1 MTAAAAAASASASLA
16 AASTTRARLAR
27 LGQRVAVAHAAVAR
41 AEGAY
46 QRERALSEA
55 STWGIRATTPR
66 HANHPPDML
75 NSQRVQ
81 RPVHRPN
88 HCIERACVR
97 ARDTQVEVRDA
108 RAAGGDAAAQGRRG
122 APR

>member
-55 STWGIRATTPR
+55 STWGIRATHTPTCEPPPR
-66 HANHPPDML
+66 HAQLAARPAPSAPPESL
-75 NSQRVQ
+75 
-81 RPVHRPN
+81 H
-88 HCIERACVR
+88 
-97 ARDTQVEVRDA
+97 
-108 RAAGGDAAAQGRRG
+108 
-122 APR
+122 